1 MIEAILKWLLY
12 YCALPCT
19 VVALL
24 QYMSSKPRST
34 NHTEAANQMKPEAEC
49 FEEKIT
55 LDISKV
61 KQFKSQHKKS
71 NSQPS
76 LEQIASVNTFSSESE
91 AQEDTSNARDAFE
104 NENDSDEEDYDC
116 DSVDD
121 DDEWRLRLLNDYY
134 ENDTDF
140 LRPAAAEEQSIGSL
154 EPKESINGI
163 KGSLNDDYE
172 NENGVWR
179 DFTSPNIA
187 ASVQV
192 MAM

>member
-1 MIEAILKWLLY
+1 MIEAILKWFLY
-12 YCALPCT
+12 YCALPCA
-19 VVALL
+19 VVAFL
-24 QYMSSKPRST
+24 QYISSKPSGT
-34 NHTEAANQMKPEAEC
+34 NTTTSQMNSEAEC
-49 FEEKIT
+49 FQEKIT
-55 LDISKV
+55 LDISRV
-61 KQFKSQHKKS
+61 KQLTSQHKKS

-91 AQEDTSNARDAFE
+91 AQEDTSNAKDTFE

-134 ENDTDF
+134 KNDTDF
-140 LRPAAAEEQSIGSL
+140 LRPAAAEEESIGSL

-163 KGSLNDDYE
+163 KGSLNEDE
-172 NENGVWR
+172 NENGGWR
-179 DFTSPNIA
+179 DFTSPEMA

>member
-12 YCALPCT
+12 YCALPCA
-19 VVALL
+19 VVAFL
-24 QYMSSKPRST
+24 QYISSKPRGT
-34 NHTEAANQMKPEAEC
+34 NTDAANQMNSEAEC
-49 FEEKIT
+49 FQEKIT

-61 KQFKSQHKKS
+61 KQLKGQHKKS

-140 LRPAAAEEQSIGSL
+140 LRPAAAEEESIGSL

-163 KGSLNDDYE
+163 KGSLNDDE
-172 NENGVWR
+172 NDGNGVWR
-179 DFTSPNIA
+179 DFTSPEVA